1 MSQPFDQQPP
11 PTPQGPPPQ
20 PGGQQPHG
28 TPPPMPPVPPRPAGP
43 GYGSPQ
49 QQGQQAQQGPQPV
62 AGNPYAQPVQ
72 DAPPQGYGYG
82 TAQPGPHGGPQS
94 GPYGAAQ
101 SGPYGGPQS
110 GPYGGPQPG
119 PYGTAQTAPHGADP
133 QDQPPGPYGSP
144 GPPGAPGPY
153 ASPAPGGFPPPQP
166 GPPAPRKKTGLVVV
180 AAVLALAVV
189 GGGIWFAVGRGNDDA
204 SDTAKPPAPVAAPSE
219 SGPGESPEPADPTAD
234 PEDEPS
240 ASPPARS
247 DNPFVPRPT
256 GTGLQA
262 VWKLP
267 DSTMLG
273 LGDEFADQPARINA
287 ILSFRGGL
295 ECKGR
300 WQEDESGGFLEM
312 ALLCEEDG
320 VRVKSKDRVGNL
332 RQNGDKLTVTWKK
345 GATGTDTF
353 ERFGDMNPS

>member
-1 MSQPFDQQPP
+1 M
-11 PTPQGPPPQ
+11 
-20 PGGQQPHG
+20 
-28 TPPPMPPVPPRPAGP
+28 
-43 GYGSPQ
+43 
-49 QQGQQAQQGPQPV
+49 
-62 AGNPYAQPVQ
+62 
-72 DAPPQGYGYG
+72 
-82 TAQPGPHGGPQS
+82 
-94 GPYGAAQ
+94 
-101 SGPYGGPQS
+101 
-110 GPYGGPQPG
+110 
-119 PYGTAQTAPHGADP
+119 
-133 QDQPPGPYGSP
+133 
-144 GPPGAPGPY
+144 
-153 ASPAPGGFPPPQP
+153 
-166 GPPAPRKKTGLVVV
+166 V

-189 GGGIWFAVGRGNDDA
+189 GGGIWFAVGRGNDDG

-332 RQNGDKLTVTWKK
+332 RQIGDKLTVTWKK

-353 ERFGDMNPS
+353 ERFGDMDPS

>member
-1 MSQPFDQQPP
+1 
-11 PTPQGPPPQ
+11 
-20 PGGQQPHG
+20 
-28 TPPPMPPVPPRPAGP
+28 R
-43 GYGSPQ
+43 
-49 QQGQQAQQGPQPV
+49 
-62 AGNPYAQPVQ
+62 
-72 DAPPQGYGYG
+72 
-82 TAQPGPHGGPQS
+82 
-94 GPYGAAQ
+94 
-101 SGPYGGPQS
+101 
-110 GPYGGPQPG
+110 
-119 PYGTAQTAPHGADP
+119 
-133 QDQPPGPYGSP
+133 
-144 GPPGAPGPY
+144 
-153 ASPAPGGFPPPQP
+153 
-166 GPPAPRKKTGLVVV
+166 PAPRKKTGLVVV

-189 GGGIWFAVGRGNDDA
+189 GGGIWFAVGRGSDEGN
-204 SDTAKPPAPVAAPSE
+204 DTAKPPAPVAAPSE
-219 SGPGESPEPADPTAD
+219 SGPGESPEPADPTVD

-273 LGDEFADQPARINA
+273 LGDEYADQPARINA

-320 VRVKSKDRVGNL
+320 VRVTSKDRVGNL

>member
-1 MSQPFDQQPP
+1 MSQPFDQPPP

-49 QQGQQAQQGPQPV
+49 QQGQQGQQGQQPV

-82 TAQPGPHGGPQS
+82 AAQP
-94 GPYGAAQ
+94 
-101 SGPYGGPQS
+101 

-119 PYGTAQTAPHGADP
+119 PYDTAQTAPHGAGP
-133 QDQPPGPYGSP
+133 QDQPPGAYANPGPYGSP
-144 GPPGAPGPY
+144 GPHGNPGPYGTPGPPRPPGPY

-166 GPPAPRKKTGLVVV
+166 GPPAPRKKAGLVVV

-189 GGGIWFAVGRGNDDA
+189 GGGIWFAVGRGSDEG

-273 LGDEFADQPARINA
+273 LGDEYADQPARINA

-320 VRVKSKDRVGNL
+320 VRVTSKDRVGNL

-353 ERFGDMNPS
+353 ERFGDMDPS